1 MITFNQQDQRCIVS
15 GRLTQ
20 DEVKQLW
27 PKRHELFT
35 ASTQVVDLSALEYVD
50 SAGVALL
57 LAFIKLHASSSQ
69 ETSVSRQLVNPSEQL
84 NKMIELYDLDAFFQP
99 NIVSN
104 SKGN

>member
-1 MITFNQQDQRCIVS
+1 VITFNQHDQRCIVS

-20 DEVKQLW
+20 DEVKRLW

-57 LAFIKLHASSSQ
+57 IALIKLDVASSQ
-69 ETSVSRQLVNPSEQL
+69 QTSALRQLVNPSDQL
-84 NKMIELYDLDAFFQP
+84 KKMIELYDLDAFFSQ
-99 NIVSN
+99 I
-104 SKGN
+104 

>member
-1 MITFNQQDQRCIVS
+1 MITFNQQEQRCIVS

-35 ASTQVVDLSALEYVD
+35 ASTQVIDLSSLEYAD

-57 LAFIKLHASSSQ
+57 VAFITLHVSDGH
-69 ETSVSRQLVNPSEQL
+69 ETSVLRQLVNPSDQL
-84 NKMIELYDLDAFFQP
+84 KKIIELYDLSAFF
-99 NIVSN
+99 N
-104 SKGN
+104 

>member
-1 MITFNQQDQRCIVS
+1 MITFTQHDQRCIVS

-57 LAFIKLHASSSQ
+57 IALIKLDVASSQQPSAL
-69 ETSVSRQLVNPSEQL
+69 RQLVNPSDQL
-84 NKMIELYDLDAFFQP
+84 KKMIELYDLDAFFSQ
-99 NIVSN
+99 I
-104 SKGN
+104 